1 MITFAPMSIK
11 MNRIFVSSRKVFF
24 AAIVMIAT
32 SFCETNSYA
41 QVVVVDTVIDR
52 IAGTIAEGNAD
63 SLATFLNKRV
73 ELSLPNYA
81 AISSRDQARMI
92 LRKFFMIHQPDSFA
106 VAGENQYPGGFFV
119 IGTLNSGDHRYRVSF
134 LTKQELSQ
142 QSVYQISIEE

>member
-1 MITFAPMSIK
+1 MFSAK
-11 MNRIFVSSRKVFF
+11 KVILLTALL
-24 AAIVMIAT
+24 AALAGF
-32 SFCETNSYA
+32 SQRANA
-41 QVVVVDTVIDR
+41 QVIVVDSIIDC
-52 IAGTIAEGNAD
+52 ITATIADGNAD
-63 SLATFLNKRV
+63 SLATFFNKRV
-73 ELSLPNYA
+73 ELSLPNYT

-134 LTKQELSQ
+134 LTKQQSSQ

>member
-1 MITFAPMSIK
+1 
-11 MNRIFVSSRKVFF
+11 MNRKMFSAKKVILLTALLVALAGF
-24 AAIVMIAT
+24 
-32 SFCETNSYA
+32 SQRTNA
-41 QVVVVDTVIDR
+41 QVIVVDSIIDC
-52 IAGTIAEGNAD
+52 ITATIADGNTD
-63 SLATFLNKRV
+63 SLATFFNKRV
-73 ELSLPNYA
+73 ELSLPNYT

-134 LTKQELSQ
+134 LTKQQSSQ

>member
-1 MITFAPMSIK
+1 MFSAK
-11 MNRIFVSSRKVFF
+11 KVILLTALLVALAGF
-24 AAIVMIAT
+24 
-32 SFCETNSYA
+32 SQQTNA
-41 QVVVVDTVIDR
+41 QVIVVDSIIDC
-52 IAGTIAEGNAD
+52 ITATIAD
-63 SLATFLNKRV
+63 SLATFFNKRV
-73 ELSLPNYA
+73 ELSLPNYT

-134 LTKQELSQ
+134 LTKQQSSQ

>member
-1 MITFAPMSIK
+1 MFSAK
-11 MNRIFVSSRKVFF
+11 KVILLTALLVALAGF
-24 AAIVMIAT
+24 
-32 SFCETNSYA
+32 SQRTNA
-41 QVVVVDTVIDR
+41 QVIVVDSIIDR
-52 IAGTIAEGNAD
+52 ITATIADGNAD
-63 SLATFLNKRV
+63 SLATFFNKRV
-73 ELSLPNYA
+73 ELSLPNYT

-134 LTKQELSQ
+134 LTKQQFSQ

>member
-1 MITFAPMSIK
+1 MSIK
-11 MNRIFVSSRKVFF
+11 MNRKKVSARKAFF
-24 AAIVMIAT
+24 AAMVVIAT
-32 SFCETNSYA
+32 LLCGTKTNA
-41 QVVVVDTVIDR
+41 QVIVVDSIIDC
-52 IAGTIAEGNAD
+52 ITATIADGNAD
-63 SLATFLNKRV
+63 SLATFFNKRV
-73 ELSLPNYA
+73 ELSLPNYT

-134 LTKQELSQ
+134 LTKQQSSQ

>member
-1 MITFAPMSIK
+1 MSEK
-11 MNRIFVSSRKVFF
+11 MNRSFVSARKAFF
-24 AAIVMIAT
+24 AAMVVAVALLCGT
-32 SFCETNSYA
+32 KNYS
-41 QVVVVDTVIDR
+41 QVIVVDSVIDL
-52 IAGTIAEGNAD
+52 ITGTIADGNAD